1 MRDWST
7 LGYPPGM
14 SPTEGFRVLAAAGG
28 GQVLRAATA
37 AIAAVRPASK
47 PLHPR
52 GEVTD
57 GTLSRYGATPAT
69 GVPWLDEP
77 GRDRVQVRLS
87 RAVGLP
93 RFLPD
98 IHGLAVRVPTP
109 VGFGDVLLASTGTGR
124 VTRFVL
130 SATREPGGCQMTTL
144 LPYRAPVGA
153 VLLGAYEE
161 AHDRWRLVVAP
172 LRGPWCSFGVLE
184 LSDDRGND
192 APVSFDP
199 VRNTIPGLEVSD
211 WVRRL
216 REPAYRTARR
226 TRGGDRVL

>member
-1 MRDWST
+1 M
-7 LGYPPGM
+7 
-14 SPTEGFRVLAAAGG
+14 
-28 GQVLRAATA
+28 LRAATA
-37 AIAAVRPASK
+37 AISAVRPASK

-52 GEVTD
+52 GDVVG
-57 GTLSRYGATPAT
+57 GTLTRSGLTPAT

-98 IHGLAVRVPTP
+98 IHGLALRVPTP
-109 VGFGDVLLASTGTGR
+109 MGFGDVLLASTGTGR
-124 VTRFVL
+124 ATRFML
-130 SATREPGGCQMTTL
+130 TATREPGGRPMTTL
-144 LPYRAPVGA
+144 LPYQTPTGA
-153 VLLGAYEE
+153 VLLGALEE
-161 AHDRWRLVVAP
+161 THGRWKLVVAS
-172 LRGPWCSFGVLE
+172 LAGPWRPFAVLE
-184 LSDDRGND
+184 LSDEHGD

-199 VRNTIPGLEVSD
+199 VRNTMPGLEVSD

-226 TRGGDRVL
+226 TRADEPPTHQVR